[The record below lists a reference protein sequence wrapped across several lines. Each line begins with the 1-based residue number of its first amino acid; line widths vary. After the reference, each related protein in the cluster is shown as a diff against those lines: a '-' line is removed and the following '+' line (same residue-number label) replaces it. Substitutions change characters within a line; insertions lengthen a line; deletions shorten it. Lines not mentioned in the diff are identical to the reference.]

1 MAGWTL
7 VALSAALIAQ
17 PAVPQEQTRTP
28 ELPPGWTWG
37 MQIDAGGN
45 RAIVPVAP
53 DELPPSA
60 PRLAEDPVAR
70 ARSRLDML
78 RMALESYY
86 ATHRPGL
93 SVYPEARSLEEL
105 VAILRHERTLP
116 EGWEPGGTVV
126 DFKATGASYRV
137 SVAVAG
143 EVVTILPPHRDNPL
157 AMFWLPPHR
166 P

>member
-1 MAGWTL
+1 MVVLAAAL
-7 VALSAALIAQ
+7 VA
-17 PAVPQEQTRTP
+17 QTATPGERVRTP

-37 MQIDAGGN
+37 MQLDPLGN
-45 RAIVPVAP
+45 RALVPVAP
-53 DELPPSA
+53 DEVPPEA
-60 PRLAEDPVAR
+60 PRLAEDPVER
-70 ARSRLDML
+70 ARNRLEML

-105 VAILRHERTLP
+105 AAILRHERTLP
-116 EGWEPGGTVV
+116 DSWDPGGVV
-126 DFKATGASYRV
+126 TEFKANGASYLVRI
-137 SVAVAG
+137 AVAG
-143 EVVTILPPHRDNPL
+143 EILTILPPHRDNPL